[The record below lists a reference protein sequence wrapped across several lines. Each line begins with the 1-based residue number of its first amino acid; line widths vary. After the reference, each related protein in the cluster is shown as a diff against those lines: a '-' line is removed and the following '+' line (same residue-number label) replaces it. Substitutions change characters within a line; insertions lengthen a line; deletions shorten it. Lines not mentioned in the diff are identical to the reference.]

1 VIAILKTGKLEW
13 TLMSRLLQYIISED
27 IDVLVGPAQGEDA
40 AVIRVRDGFLV
51 IHSDPITAS
60 VKHIGYLA
68 VHVAANDIAVRGVRP
83 RWFLPVLLIPP
94 HYSVN
99 DIEAIFKD
107 MNKALREI
115 SGVVVGGHTEI
126 TPGLERPLISMTA
139 AGYTTSRVIF
149 TRDAQEGDLLYIIG
163 RVGGEGAGVIA
174 WDFEQLLA
182 SRGVSE
188 SIIRAA
194 KNFIFDISV
203 VNTALEI
210 RDFVNTMHDAT
221 EGGILQAIREIAVAS
236 NKAITV
242 NLEKIF
248 VDTIVNTISE
258 AVNVDPLK
266 LLSSGCLVATVSP
279 RYRSELENTLEN
291 LRKPYS
297 VVGDVKSGKG
307 EVYLFRNSQL
317 VEIINRDIIDEIYK
331 LWS

>member
-1 VIAILKTGKLEW
+1 MIIILKTGKLEW

-40 AVIRVRDGFLV
+40 TVIRVRDGFLV
-51 IHSDPITAS
+51 VHSNPITAG
-60 VKHIGYLA
+60 VKHVGYLA

-83 RWFLPVLLIPP
+83 RWFLPVVLIPSR
-94 HYSVN
+94 YSMN

-107 MNKALREI
+107 MSRALREI
-115 SGVVVGGHTEI
+115 NGVVVGGHTEI

-149 TRDAQEGDLLYIIG
+149 TRDAREGDLLYVIG
-163 RVGGEGAGVIA
+163 RVGGEGAGIIA

-182 SRGVSE
+182 SRGVCEGVIS
-188 SIIRAA
+188 AA

-203 VNTALEI
+203 VKTALEI
-210 RDFVNTMHDAT
+210 RDYVNTMHDVT
-221 EGGILQAIREIAVAS
+221 EGGVLQAIREIAVAS

-242 NLEKIF
+242 NLESVI
-248 VDTIVNTISE
+248 VDTIVNTISK
-258 AVNVDPLK
+258 AVNVDPLR

-279 RYRSELENTLEN
+279 QYRSELENTLEN
-291 LRKPYS
+291 LRKPYGVIGS
-297 VVGDVKSGKG
+297 VKSGEG

-317 VEIINRDIIDEIYK
+317 VEVINKDIIDEIYK